1 MSQYLNEI
9 KLVTSDGQHK
19 TLILLPQ
26 SRQVNI
32 RTLKYDGP
40 NPEEAKVIGVESEL
54 NELKDYLIE
63 TTGAVDADSDAPILT
78 TLAMIYQSGMQT
90 TLQFDMRVAHEMN
103 TKADFN
109 LRLLDR
115 SLSLVS
121 VPNFRASDSCVAFQD
136 YGLQP
141 ASKRARP
148 Q

>member
-9 KLVTSDGQHK
+9 KLLTSDGQHK

-63 TTGAVDADSDAPILT
+63 TTGAVDADGEMPILT
-78 TLAMIYQSGMQT
+78 TLALIYKSGMQT
-90 TLQFDMRVAHEMN
+90 TLQFDMRVAHMLN
-103 TKADFN
+103 TKGDFN

-121 VPNFRASDSCVAFQD
+121 VPNFRSNDAAIKFED
-136 YGLQP
+136 YGLVP
-141 ASKRARP
+141 ASKRPRN
-148 Q
+148 